1 MRIAIHRL
9 VKIVLLGDSLAYGTG
24 DESDGGIAG
33 RIRSMLDGVESV
45 NLGVNG
51 AVTAD
56 VARRLN
62 QTNVR
67 SHLKS
72 ADVLVLSIGAN
83 DLFRT
88 PGARER
94 AFEDPM
100 KLAEE
105 ILDRIAHIVA
115 ELRRINSGAR
125 ILLLGGYNPVPDH
138 PRAILINIYVESW
151 DDMLAPRFGHDAN
164 VAVVKT
170 SDLVSGANLS
180 RYDRFHPGGPA

>member
-1 MRIAIHRL
+1 MAAALQIP

-33 RIRSMLDGVESV
+33 RIRSMLDDVESV
-45 NLGVNG
+45 NLGLSG

-67 SHLKS
+67 SNVKS
-72 ADVLVLSIGAN
+72 ADVIVLSIGAN

-94 AFEDPM
+94 AFEDTM
-100 KLAEE
+100 QLAEE

-115 ELRRINSGAR
+115 E
-125 ILLLGGYNPVPDH
+125 
-138 PRAILINIYVESW
+138 
-151 DDMLAPRFGHDAN
+151 
-164 VAVVKT
+164 
-170 SDLVSGANLS
+170 
-180 RYDRFHPGGPA
+180 